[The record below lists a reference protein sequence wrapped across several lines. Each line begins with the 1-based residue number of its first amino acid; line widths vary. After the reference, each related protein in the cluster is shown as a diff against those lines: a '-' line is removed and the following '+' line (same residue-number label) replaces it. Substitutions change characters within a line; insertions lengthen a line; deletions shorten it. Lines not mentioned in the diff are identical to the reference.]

1 MTEKTFL
8 LVEDDNDDCELF
20 TEAIEAVDASVR
32 FYFASDGIE
41 ALDKLS
47 DNAIQSPDIIF
58 LDINMPQMNGWQF
71 LNRLKEDKTL
81 KDIPV
86 IMYST
91 SSQMKDMKKAS
102 ASGALCFLT
111 KPNSFLHLKKMLEV
125 VVFHMRQNRL
135 DGVCDAVHKLKWSDS

>member
-32 FYFASDGIE
+32 FYIATDGKE

-47 DNAIQSPDIIF
+47 GNAIQSPDIIF
-58 LDINMPQMNGWQF
+58 LDINMPQMNGWQL
-71 LNRLKEDKTL
+71 LNRLKEDQTL

-91 SSQMKDMKKAS
+91 SSQMNDMKKAT
-102 ASGALCFLT
+102 ASGALCFFT
-111 KPNSFLHLKKMLEV
+111 KPNSFLHLKKLLEV
-125 VVFHMRQNRL
+125 VVSHMGQNRL
-135 DGVCDAVHKLKWSDS
+135 DGVCDAVHKLKWSAS

>member
-8 LVEDDNDDCELF
+8 LVEDDSDDCELF

-32 FYFASDGIE
+32 FYFVTDGNE

-47 DNAIQSPDIIF
+47 GKAIQPPDIIF

-71 LNRLKEDKTL
+71 LTRLKEDETL
-81 KDIPV
+81 RDIPV

-91 SSQMKDMKKAS
+91 SSQIKDMKKAS
-102 ASGALCFLT
+102 ASGALCFFT

-125 VVFHMRQNRL
+125 VVFHLRQNRL
-135 DGVCDAVHKLKWSDS
+135 DGVCDAVHKLKRSAS

>member
-1 MTEKTFL
+1 MTERTFL

-32 FYFASDGIE
+32 FYFATDGKE

-47 DNAIQSPDIIF
+47 GKAIQSPDIIF
-58 LDINMPQMNGWQF
+58 LDINMPQMNGWQL
-71 LNRLKEDKTL
+71 LNRLKEDQTL

-91 SSQMKDMKKAS
+91 SSQMNDRKKAS
-102 ASGALCFLT
+102 ASGALCFFT

-125 VVFHMRQNRL
+125 VVSHMRENRL
-135 DGVCDAVHKLKWSDS
+135 DGVCDAVHKLKWSAS